1 MYDQGYMHLALFL
14 NLYKLSWFF
23 SLLGVVP
30 DVNIVPVN
38 ISYDKVAQFHIYTFF
53 KSLRM
58 ITSRIM

>member
-1 MYDQGYMHLALFL
+1 MYDQGYKHLALFL
-14 NLYKLSWFF
+14 NLIF
-23 SLLGVVP
+23 SLSGVVP

-58 ITSRIM
+58 ITSHIM